1 MIVNGKFFPEMLI
14 LVLLLVSF
22 KTNANSEPLQ
32 IVESLHQALLNVMR
46 MSDEKS
52 FTERYSYL
60 KPTVSES
67 FDFNKIAR
75 LVTGRYWRTA
85 LQSEREDFE
94 KSLLNTATYNYVLN
108 FNENSNHQFKLLKKN
123 ISKKKAIIETS
134 LVNSENAAT
143 KLKYILYRKGD
154 EWFIVNVVA
163 KGVSDLSLKR
173 ADYMQF
179 LESNS
184 LGKLAKKLEARAK
197 KNL

>member
-1 MIVNGKFFPEMLI
+1 M
-14 LVLLLVSF
+14 
-22 KTNANSEPLQ
+22 
-32 IVESLHQALLNVMR
+32 
-46 MSDEKS
+46 
-52 FTERYSYL
+52 
-60 KPTVSES
+60 
-67 FDFNKIAR
+67 
-75 LVTGRYWRTA
+75 
-85 LQSEREDFE
+85 
-94 KSLLNTATYNYVLN
+94 
-108 FNENSNHQFKLLKKN
+108 NHQFKLLKKN

-197 KNL
+197 KSLCI